1 MHAGFASQGGS
12 KLKILIS
19 YVDNLSPGYEPSFP
33 LWLWTPWCLIKH
45 GFLGVHSRLDQYKF
59 NQFSAMTFILFGE
72 ADLYSM
78 VISGPLEHNFYKDET
93 EFLHFFCLLILV
105 TFACITMSSF
115 LVDLLPSTLSFQ
127 VQKQVGEDVVAELMR
142 AIEGQGLNMQ
152 VSALVNYTIGTL
164 AGARC
169 YDNDVVAAVILGA
182 GTNAA
187 YVELAHAIPKW
198 HSLLPK
204 SGEMVNKLSFA

>member
-1 MHAGFASQGGS
+1 MHAGLASQGGS

-19 YVDNLSPGYEPSFP
+19 YVDNLPPG
-33 LWLWTPWCLIKH
+33 
-45 GFLGVHSRLDQYKF
+45 
-59 NQFSAMTFILFGE
+59 
-72 ADLYSM
+72 
-78 VISGPLEHNFYKDET
+78 
-93 EFLHFFCLLILV
+93 
-105 TFACITMSSF
+105 
-115 LVDLLPSTLSFQ
+115 
-127 VQKQVGEDVVAELMR
+127 QVGEDVVAELMR

-204 SGEMVNKLSFA
+204 SGEMVINVE

>member
-1 MHAGFASQGGS
+1 MHAGLASQGGS

-19 YVDNLSPGYEPSFP
+19 YVDNLPPG
-33 LWLWTPWCLIKH
+33 
-45 GFLGVHSRLDQYKF
+45 
-59 NQFSAMTFILFGE
+59 
-72 ADLYSM
+72 
-78 VISGPLEHNFYKDET
+78 
-93 EFLHFFCLLILV
+93 
-105 TFACITMSSF
+105 
-115 LVDLLPSTLSFQ
+115 
-127 VQKQVGEDVVAELMR
+127 QVGEDVVSELMR

-187 YVELAHAIPKW
+187 YVEHAHAIPKW